1 MKTPVSPAL
10 VAVVGPVEPALLTA
24 WTAHYRRLG
33 IEQFHLAF
41 HFPDHV
47 HDTWRHQLI
56 AASHDLGIVPAR
68 ISTGPWHEH
77 TNTQLRDSLREQAGT
92 GWHLIADSDEFQ
104 THHAPLAEM
113 IAQAEATRHKVI
125 GGLML
130 DRVTNDGRLALWRPE
145 TGLDRTFPLGGHLT
159 HRLLKGDP
167 RKIVLAHS
175 SVAVASGNHRA
186 PGHMPD
192 PDTLAC
198 VHHFKWRSGVLD
210 DLRRRVDRFTS
221 GEWAEHTPAVRSE
234 ASRLLQHIDRHSGRI
249 DVADPRL
256 AFRRVSLDRLPDGW
270 AAEAAKIAT
279 TWRPHTTQF
288 QPDSTISSPS
298 L

>member
-1 MKTPVSPAL
+1 MTPAPPVL

-33 IEQFHLAF
+33 IERFHLAF

-47 HDTWRHQLI
+47 PDAWRHQLV
-56 AASHDLGIVPAR
+56 AAGRDLGIVPTR
-68 ISTGPWHEH
+68 VSTGPWHEH
-77 TNTQLRDSLREQAGT
+77 TNTELRDSLRELAGT
-92 GWHLIADSDEFQ
+92 CWHLIADSDEFQ
-104 THHAPLAEM
+104 TYPAPLTAM
-113 IAQAEATRHKVI
+113 IAQAEATGHKAI

-130 DRVTNDGRLALWRPE
+130 DRVTNDGRLAHWRPE
-145 TGLDRTFPLGGHLT
+145 TGLDRAFPLGGHLT
-159 HRLLKGDP
+159 HRLLRGDP

-175 SVAVASGNHRA
+175 SATVASGNHRA
-186 PGHMPD
+186 PGHRPA

-221 GEWAEHTPAVRSE
+221 GEWVEHTPAVRSE
-234 ASRLLQHIDRHSGRI
+234 ASRLLQHLDRHHGRI

-256 AFRRVSLDRLPDGW
+256 AFRRVTLDRLPDGW

-279 TWRPHTTQF
+279 TWRPHTPQR
-288 QPDSTISSPS
+288 QSDSTISSPS
-298 L
+298 P

>member
-10 VAVVGPVEPALLTA
+10 IAVVGPVEPALLAA
-24 WTAHYRRLG
+24 WTAHYRQLG
-33 IEQFHLAF
+33 IERFLLAF

-47 HDTWRHQLI
+47 PEAWRDQLL

-68 ISTGPWHEH
+68 VSTGPWHEH
-77 TNTQLRDSLREQAGT
+77 TNIQLRDFLREQAGA

-104 THHAPLAEM
+104 TYPAPLTEM
-113 IAQAEATRHKVI
+113 IGQAEAARHKVI

-130 DRVTNDGRLALWRPE
+130 DRVSNDGRLALWRPE
-145 TGLDRTFPLGGHLT
+145 AGLDRSFPLGGHLT

-175 SVAVASGNHRA
+175 SVTVASGNHRA
-186 PGHMPD
+186 PGHKPD
-192 PDTLAC
+192 PGTLAC
-198 VHHFKWRSGVLD
+198 VHHFKWRSGILD

-221 GEWAEHTPAVRSE
+221 GAWDEHTPAVRSE
-234 ASRLLQHIDRHSGRI
+234 ASRLLQHIDRHNGRI

-256 AFRRVSLDRLPDGW
+256 AFRRVTLDRLPDGW
-270 AAEAAKIAT
+270 AAEAAKITT
-279 TWRPHTTQF
+279 TWRPHTPQS
-288 QPDSTISSPS
+288 QSGSTISSPS
-298 L
+298 P

>member
-1 MKTPVSPAL
+1 MTTPISPAL
-10 VAVVGPVEPALLTA
+10 VSVVGPVEPALLAA

-33 IEQFHLAF
+33 IERFHLAF

-47 HDTWRHQLI
+47 PEAWRHQLV
-56 AASHDLGIVPAR
+56 AASHDLGVVPAR

-77 TNTQLRDSLREQAGT
+77 TNTQLRDHLRHQAGT

-104 THHAPLAEM
+104 TYPAPLSDM
-113 IAQAEATRHKVI
+113 VAQAEAARQKVI
-125 GGLML
+125 GGLLL
-130 DRVTNDGRLALWRPE
+130 DRVTNDGRLAFWRPA

-175 SVAVASGNHRA
+175 SVTMASGNHRA
-186 PGHMPD
+186 PGHKPAPD
-192 PDTLAC
+192 MLAC

-210 DLRRRVDRFTS
+210 DLERRVKQFAS

-234 ASRLLQHIDRHSGRI
+234 ASRLLLHIDRHHGRI
-249 DVADPRL
+249 DVSDPRL
-256 AFRRVSLDRLPDGW
+256 RFRHVTLDHLPDGW
-270 AAEAAKIAT
+270 ETEAAKIAT
-279 TWRPHTTQF
+279 TWRPPAPQN
-288 QPDSTISSPS
+288 QSGSTMSSPS
-298 L
+298 S

>member
-10 VAVVGPVEPALLTA
+10 VAVVGPVEPALLAA

-33 IEQFHLAF
+33 VERFHLAF
-41 HFPDHV
+41 HFPDHI
-47 HDTWRHQLI
+47 HDAWRHQLI
-56 AASHDLGIVPAR
+56 AACQDLGIVPAR

-77 TNTQLRDSLREQAGT
+77 TNTQIRDFLREQAGP

-104 THHAPLAEM
+104 TYPAPLNEM
-113 IAQAEATRHKVI
+113 IARAEAAKYKVI

-130 DRVTNDGRLALWRPE
+130 DRATNDGRLALWRPE
-145 TGLDRTFPLGGHLT
+145 IGLDRSFPLGGHLT

-175 SVAVASGNHRA
+175 TVAVASGNHRA
-186 PGHMPD
+186 PGHKPD

-234 ASRLLQHIDRHSGRI
+234 ASRLLQHIDRHNGRI

-256 AFRRVSLDRLPDGW
+256 AFRHVTLDRLPTGW
-270 AAEAAKIAT
+270 AAEAAKIT
-279 TWRPHTTQF
+279 SIWRPHTAQS
-288 QPDSTISSPS
+288 QPGSTISSPS
-298 L
+298 S

>member
-1 MKTPVSPAL
+1 MTPVSPAL
-10 VAVVGPVEPALLTA
+10 VAVVGPVEPALLAA

-33 IEQFHLAF
+33 IERFHLAF

-47 HDTWRHQLI
+47 PNAWRHQLI

-92 GWHLIADSDEFQ
+92 GWHLIADSDEFH
-104 THHAPLAEM
+104 TYPASLFDV
-113 IAQAEATRHKVI
+113 IAQAEVAGHKVI

-145 TGLDRTFPLGGHLT
+145 TGLDRAFPLGGHLT

-175 SVAVASGNHRA
+175 SVTVASGNHRA
-186 PGHMPD
+186 PGQKPAPD
-192 PDTLAC
+192 RLAC

-210 DLRRRVDRFTS
+210 DLRRRVERFTS
-221 GEWAEHTPAVRSE
+221 GAWAEHTPAVRSE
-234 ASRLLQHIDRHSGRI
+234 ASRLLQHIDRHNGRI

-256 AFRRVSLDRLPDGW
+256 AFRRVTLDRLPDGW
-270 AAEAAKIAT
+270 AAEAAMIAT
-279 TWRPHTTQF
+279 AWRPPTPQS
-288 QPDSTISSPS
+288 QSGSTISSPS
-298 L
+298 P

>member
-1 MKTPVSPAL
+1 MKTPVPPAL
-10 VAVVGPVEPALLTA
+10 VAVVGPVEPALLAA

-33 IEQFHLAF
+33 VERFHLAF

-47 HDTWRHQLI
+47 HDAWQHQLL
-56 AASHDLGIVPAR
+56 AVSRDLGIVPVR

-104 THHAPLAEM
+104 AHP
-113 IAQAEATRHKVI
+113 AQLTEVIAEAEAAKQKVI

-130 DRVTNDGRLALWRPE
+130 DRATNDGRLALWRPE
-145 TGLDRTFPLGGHLT
+145 TGLDRAFPLGGHLT

-175 SVAVASGNHRA
+175 SVTMTSGNHRA
-186 PGHMPD
+186 PGHKPALD
-192 PDTLAC
+192 RLAC

-221 GEWAEHTPAVRSE
+221 REWAEHTSAVRSE
-234 ASRLLQHIDRHSGRI
+234 ASRLLQHIDRHHGRI

-256 AFRRVSLDRLPDGW
+256 AFRHVTLDRLPDGW
-270 AAEAAKIAT
+270 AAEASKIAT
-279 TWRPHTTQF
+279 TWRPHTPQS
-288 QPDSTISSPS
+288 QSGSTISSPS
-298 L
+298 P